1 VVDRLSGVLA
11 FVTAVDA
18 GGFAAAGERLN
29 LTRSAVGK
37 SIARLEARLNVRLC
51 HRTTRSLSLTDDGQ
65 AFYERCVR
73 ALAEL
78 EAAHDAFDAGR
89 TEPAGKLRIS
99 LPVLFGRRC
108 VAPILMDLARAHP
121 KLELAL
127 NFSDR
132 PVDLVGEG
140 YDLSVR
146 NDTLPDSTEL
156 VARRLGGQ
164 RMTVCAA
171 PGYLA
176 QQAPPQALA
185 ELERHEAVVYATNGR
200 LRSWLFPDGS
210 GAMRELRPR
219 SRVQLDDL
227 EAIADAATAGMGLA
241 WLPCWL
247 VAERVKRGE
256 LQHVLAHV
264 PAMTFDTHAL
274 WPKAPQVPLRVRVV
288 IDALA
293 ARLPALM
300 GP

>member
-1 VVDRLSGVLA
+1 MNLA
-11 FVTAVDA
+11 
-18 GGFAAAGERLN
+18 
-29 LTRSAVGK
+29 
-37 SIARLEARLNVRLC
+37 
-51 HRTTRSLSLTDDGQ
+51 Q
-65 AFYERCVR
+65 
-73 ALAEL
+73 
-78 EAAHDAFDAGR
+78 
-89 TEPAGKLRIS
+89 
-99 LPVLFGRRC
+99 
-108 VAPILMDLARAHP
+108 AHP

-146 NDTLPDSTEL
+146 NDVPPDSTEL

-176 QQAPPQALA
+176 RHAAPRSLA
-185 ELERHEAVVYATNGR
+185 DLEQHEAVVYAANGR
-200 LRSWLFPDGS
+200 VRSWLFPDEG
-210 GAMRELRPR
+210 GQLRPLRPR

-227 EAIADAATAGMGLA
+227 EAIADAAAAGMGLA

-256 LQHVLAHV
+256 LERVLPGA
-264 PAMTFDTHAL
+264 PAMAFDTHAL
-274 WPKAPQVPLRVRVV
+274 WPKAPQLPLRLRVV
-288 IDALA
+288 IDTLA

-300 GP
+300 GD